1 MNHRYKLVLVG
12 ITLLIIWKLF
22 LSSST
27 RQPNSPAV
35 LENEVKIAYFCN
47 PFHLERMQTIILNGC
62 ELFKTYHLATSM
74 APNLE
79 VHIFNFFVFIEQ

>member
-35 LENEVKIAYFCN
+35 IENEVKIAYFCN
-47 PFHLERMQTIILNGC
+47 LCPWLRMQTNILNGC
-62 ELFKTYHLATSM
+62 ELFETYHLATTM
-74 APNLE
+74 APKS
-79 VHIFNFFVFIEQ
+79 